1 MHEQYAQSGLHS
13 LRCLT
18 HFLIILG
25 EDFFI
30 IVGLCLKQDKYE
42 VSFDLIKI

>member
-1 MHEQYAQSGLHS
+1 MHEQYAQSGLRS

-18 HFLIILG
+18 HFLLILG
-25 EDFFI
+25 EDFFNI
-30 IVGLCLKQDKYE
+30 DGVCLKKDKYE